1 MKKLVSVLLALVFV
15 LVCPLSAAFAAEPL
29 SGDALQAAF
38 DEEMHQARY
47 ITQRGAAYEYQSFQ
61 EYLSYW
67 FQQVWTNTDRKKK
80 SITEVENGAEMVE
93 TLKTLRES
101 LVQVADPESVSWYIW
116 GDNMAQAADA
126 DSYDYTCAYDEAGF
140 KPFLV
145 PYMLKDQTKVKGNII
160 IVAGGAFNQR
170 CNDNEGDP
178 VAVYWNQKGY
188 NCFVLQRRIA
198 PSQPI
203 DSSLDLQRAI
213 RYIRYYAQEKG
224 IAKTDKIVTMGF
236 SGGGM
241 TILNQLNTC
250 YGDLLPSVVY
260 SDYVAD
266 DIDKVNSDYDV
277 AVVMYGVGSDNYES
291 ANPNMPALFLF
302 GGEIDNKVSPI
313 NVAKLYITA
322 LEHGWPVEMYGAG
335 DTHHGIG
342 IMGVRA
348 FSNVGYTNSLPYRE
362 ALETYLDVRLGY
374 KSATFTPCACR
385 PVCECADGAC
395 TCEGCQLHT
404 SGTQN
409 KAVALFNKLFK

>member
-1 MKKLVSVLLALVFV
+1 MKKLLSMLLSLV
-15 LVCPLSAAFAAEPL
+15 LVLACSVSAVLAENTMTA
-29 SGDALQAAF
+29 DELQAAF
-38 DEEMHQARY
+38 DEEMHLARY
-47 ITQRGAAYEYQSFQ
+47 ITQRGSAYEYPSFQ
-61 EYLSYW
+61 TYLSYW
-67 FQQVWTNTDRKKK
+67 FQQVWTNTDRKQVP
-80 SITEVENGAEMVE
+80 ITEVENGAEMVN
-93 TLKTLRES
+93 TLKTLREA
-101 LVQVADPESVSWYIW
+101 LVQVADPESVTWYIW

-126 DSYDYTCAYDEAGF
+126 DSYDYTYAYDEVGF
-140 KPFLV
+140 KPFIV
-145 PYMLKDQTKVKGNII
+145 PYLLENQDDVKGNIV

-178 VAVYWNQKGY
+178 VAVYWNEKGY

-213 RYIRYYAQEKG
+213 RYIRFYAEEKR

-260 SDYVAD
+260 ADYVAD
-266 DIDKVNSDYDV
+266 EIDSVNADYDV
-277 AVVMYGVGSDNYES
+277 AVIMYGVGSDTYES
-291 ANPNMPALFLF
+291 VNPNMPALFLF

-322 LEHGWPVEMYGAG
+322 LENGWPVEMYGAG
-335 DTHHGIG
+335 ETHHGIG

-374 KSATFTPCACR
+374 KPATFTPCDCR
-385 PVCECADGAC
+385 PVCDIETC
-395 TCEGCQLHT
+395 TCEGCEL
-404 SGTQN
+404 
-409 KAVALFNKLFK
+409 KK